1 MIKSYSCANSIEQ
14 NNSRSQY
21 LIYYKSK
28 HENDFIRKLKNEL
41 IETQKEVMSLK
52 SANEALKQ
60 EKSLALYERDCY
72 AEKAIKLNC
81 DFELLSTKFK
91 ELDSIV
97 KNEFN
102 VNIYFFYLLTFI
114 L

>member
-1 MIKSYSCANSIEQ
+1 
-14 NNSRSQY
+14 
-21 LIYYKSK
+21 
-28 HENDFIRKLKNEL
+28 
-41 IETQKEVMSLK
+41 MSLK

-60 EKSLALYERDCY
+60 EKALALYERDCY

-97 KNEFN
+97 KMSSM
-102 VNIYFFYLLTFI
+102 
-114 L
+114 